1 MSIKQRASS
10 YPQSEVAQCMPELS
24 PESLRLQSSHAS
36 ASGCEPATLRLQGG
50 VACRLGSSI
59 ITSNTAFPKM
69 QSSRFEP
76 EDPSCLARWEPNLT
90 GPRTRNPGLRFLPRA
105 RSVIPGSI
113 GLELTPTGYLVRAP
127 SEGAAAWVA

>member
-36 ASGCEPATLRLQGG
+36 GCEPATLRLQGG

-59 ITSNTAFPKM
+59 INTAFPKM
-69 QSSRFEP
+69 QSSR
-76 EDPSCLARWEPNLT
+76 DSRIQVVW
-90 GPRTRNPGLRFLPRA
+90 RD
-105 RSVIPGSI
+105 GSQI
-113 GLELTPTGYLVRAP
+113 
-127 SEGAAAWVA
+127 

>member
-36 ASGCEPATLRLQGG
+36 GCEPATLRLQGG

-59 ITSNTAFPKM
+59 INTAFPKM
-69 QSSRFEP
+69 QSSRF

-105 RSVIPGSI
+105 RSVIPAGVHRL
-113 GLELTPTGYLVRAP
+113 GTYTDRYLVRAP
-127 SEGAAAWVA
+127 SEGAWVA

>member
-36 ASGCEPATLRLQGG
+36 GCEPATLRLQGG

-59 ITSNTAFPKM
+59 ITSNTALPKM
-69 QSSRFEP
+69 QSSRF

-105 RSVIPGSI
+105 RRVIPGSI

-127 SEGAAAWVA
+127 SEGAWVA